1 MGCCITPEI
10 VTSYF
15 SELKKVLERYNI
27 LNRPANIWNIYE
39 SGISLDNTLPKVVSR
54 CGHQPLGVA
63 SSRSSTTTLVAAVSA
78 LGQTL
83 PPYIIYKGQ
92 RLRKELISNEIEG
105 SKFNTSP
112 NGWVT
117 SKIFKDFLL
126 NHFLVHVTE
135 RPLIL
140 LYDGHATYITTDI
153 IDLAKNS
160 DVHLFILPPH
170 SSHLIQPLDVS
181 IISPFKE
188 SMNCEMHKYLH
199 KHPNNVITRQLLP
212 SLISTAYKS
221 SMTTQN
227 IMSGFRK
234 TGICPFNPE
243 MVKTQASTSQISVTV
258 NLTNQ
263 TRKEE
268 LDSALIS
275 VLFQDQVSTFK
286 QSKKGTEVP
295 PKKKRKKCVPP
306 FEAAVMEQNFPDILP
321 ETA

>member
-1 MGCCITPEI
+1 
-10 VTSYF
+10 
-15 SELKKVLERYNI
+15 
-27 LNRPANIWNIYE
+27 
-39 SGISLDNTLPKVVSR
+39 
-54 CGHQPLGVA
+54 
-63 SSRSSTTTLVAAVSA
+63 
-78 LGQTL
+78 
-83 PPYIIYKGQ
+83 
-92 RLRKELISNEIEG
+92 
-105 SKFNTSP
+105 
-112 NGWVT
+112 
-117 SKIFKDFLL
+117 
-126 NHFLVHVTE
+126 
-135 RPLIL
+135 
-140 LYDGHATYITTDI
+140 
-153 IDLAKNS
+153 
-160 DVHLFILPPH
+160 
-170 SSHLIQPLDVS
+170 
-181 IISPFKE
+181 
-188 SMNCEMHKYLH
+188 MHKYLH

-275 VLFQDQVSTFK
+275 VLFQDKVSTFN
-286 QSKKGTEVP
+286 QAKKGTEVP

-306 FEAAVMEQNFPDILP
+306 FEAAVIEQNFPDILP